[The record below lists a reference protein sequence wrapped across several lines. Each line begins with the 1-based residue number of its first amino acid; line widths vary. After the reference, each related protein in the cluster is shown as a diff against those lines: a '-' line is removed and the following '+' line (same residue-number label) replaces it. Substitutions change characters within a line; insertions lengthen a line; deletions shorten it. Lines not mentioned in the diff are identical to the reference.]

1 MAYKTDKTSKELK
14 IMLNENTVESKEL
27 KELIVDLVQF
37 SIIIGKSINK
47 NDVIKAVN
55 LAKKWK
61 VTTGKQPKSIADFQR
76 IKQMA
81 NFDLMG
87 FINYEASILTNL
99 DFFDIQHDLKRNF

>member
-55 LAKKWK
+55 LEMESNNW
-61 VTTGKQPKSIADFQR
+61 
-76 IKQMA
+76 
-81 NFDLMG
+81 
-87 FINYEASILTNL
+87 
-99 DFFDIQHDLKRNF
+99 

>member
-55 LAKKWK
+55 LAK
-61 VTTGKQPKSIADFQR
+61 
-76 IKQMA
+76 
-81 NFDLMG
+81 
-87 FINYEASILTNL
+87 
-99 DFFDIQHDLKRNF
+99 

>member
-61 VTTGKQPKSIADFQR
+61 VTT
-76 IKQMA
+76 
-81 NFDLMG
+81 
-87 FINYEASILTNL
+87 
-99 DFFDIQHDLKRNF
+99 

>member
-61 VTTGKQPKSIADFQR
+61 VTTEKYS
-76 IKQMA
+76 
-81 NFDLMG
+81 
-87 FINYEASILTNL
+87 
-99 DFFDIQHDLKRNF
+99 

>member
-61 VTTGKQPKSIADFQR
+61 VTTGKQPKSME
-76 IKQMA
+76 KYM
-81 NFDLMG
+81 
-87 FINYEASILTNL
+87 NY
-99 DFFDIQHDLKRNF
+99 LKKF

>member
-47 NDVIKAVN
+47 NDV
-55 LAKKWK
+55 K

-76 IKQMA
+76 IKQKA

>member
-76 IKQMA
+76 IKQKA

-87 FINYEASILTNL
+87 FINYEARILTNL

>member
-47 NDVIKAVN
+47 
-55 LAKKWK
+55 
-61 VTTGKQPKSIADFQR
+61 S
-76 IKQMA
+76 
-81 NFDLMG
+81 
-87 FINYEASILTNL
+87 S
-99 DFFDIQHDLKRNF
+99 

>member
-61 VTTGKQPKSIADFQR
+61 VTTGSNRKV
-76 IKQMA
+76 
-81 NFDLMG
+81 
-87 FINYEASILTNL
+87 
-99 DFFDIQHDLKRNF
+99 